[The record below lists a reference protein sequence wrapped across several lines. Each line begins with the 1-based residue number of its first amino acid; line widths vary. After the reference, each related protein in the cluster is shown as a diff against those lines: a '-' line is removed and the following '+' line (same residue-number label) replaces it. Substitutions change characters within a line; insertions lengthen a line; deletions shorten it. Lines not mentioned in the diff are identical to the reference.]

1 MKAWNFWVCKLLK
14 KCRNNILHGYCKE
27 ENTLEAIKKVE
38 KPKRHIFKHLGL
50 MFKWMGSNSLLLI
63 PALVSLFIVSY
74 LRTLTPLFGQHII
87 DVILKMSDDG
97 SKLPPFFADMLVDQ
111 GGLSP
116 LLLAAI
122 LIVVLALIR
131 AVFIFVQRAIS
142 GIFAEKTAYNLRNN
156 LYLKLRD
163 ADYYFHSHSETG
175 DIIQRCT
182 TDVEMYKRFISEQS
196 IEVARLVLLVGLS
209 IYQMSRL
216 NVTIMWVSL
225 IIAPILLT
233 SAAFYFSKVEK
244 MFNEIEKNEASM
256 TTHVQENVSGARV
269 VKAFANEAYEVKKFR
284 GLNRKF
290 TDSDYGLVKKMAI
303 FWSST
308 DFISFIQF
316 FIIALIGI
324 IFASRGDIS
333 VGVYTAFLAY
343 AGNIIWPMR
352 QLGRLV
358 GDFSKTIVSV
368 SRLNHIISNPGE
380 YVDEEDKDTPEIK
393 GSVEFKNVSFKFRDS
408 KEDQI
413 IDINF
418 KAKQGQTIAIIGK
431 TGSGKSTLMNL
442 LIRLL
447 DYQKGQILVDGIE
460 ITEIEKHHLRKNIG
474 VILQEPFLFSK
485 SVQDNIKISD
495 TNTDLNRVSNVAK
508 IAQVHNDIMNFEKGY
523 DTLVGERG
531 VTLSGGQK
539 QRVAIARMLLKP
551 KPILVFDDSLS
562 AVDTETDIQIRRALN
577 QEWKESTVFI
587 ITHRIT
593 TASEADQIL
602 VIEDGRIKES
612 GKHEDLIKI
621 NGLYKNIWEIQSQI
635 NFQLEEDGED
645 NE

>member
-1 MKAWNFWVCKLLK
+1 MED
-14 KCRNNILHGYCKE
+14 IKE
-27 ENTLEAIKKVE
+27 IN
-38 KPKRHIFKHLGL
+38 KPKRNILKHLGL
-50 MFKWMGSNSLLLI
+50 MFKWMGPNSWLLV

-87 DVILKMSDDG
+87 DVILGFSDEG
-97 SKLPPFFADMLVDQ
+97 SKLPSFFAN
-111 GGLSP
+111 
-116 LLLAAI
+116 LLLADTFPKQLLLASA
-122 LIVVLALIR
+122 LIIVLALIR
-131 AVFIFVQRAIS
+131 ALLIFAQRAIS
-142 GIFAEKTAYNLRNN
+142 GVFAERTAYDLRNN
-156 LYLKLRD
+156 LYKKLRD

-196 IEVARLVLLVGLS
+196 IEVARLILLVGLS
-209 IYQMSRL
+209 IYHMSKL
-216 NVTIMWVSL
+216 NMTIMWVSL
-225 IIAPILLT
+225 VIAPVLLT
-233 SAAFYFSKVEK
+233 SAAFYFNKVEK
-244 MFNEIEKNEASM
+244 MFNKIEKNEAIM

-269 VKAFANEAYEVKKFR
+269 VKAFANEAYEVKKFKN
-284 GLNRKF
+284 LNRNF
-290 TDSDYGLVKKMAI
+290 TDSDFNLVKKMAI

-308 DFISFIQF
+308 DFISFAQF

-324 IFASRGDIS
+324 IYASRGVITI
-333 VGVYTAFLAY
+333 GVYTAFLAY

-358 GDFSKTIVSV
+358 GDFSKTIVSI
-368 SRLNHIISNPGE
+368 SRLDYIIANPGE
-380 YVDEEDKDTPEIK
+380 YVDEENKLQSEIK
-393 GSVEFKNVSFKFRDS
+393 GNVEFKNVSFKFSDS

-413 IDINF
+413 IDVSF
-418 KAKQGQTIAIIGK
+418 EVKQGETIAIIGK

-447 DYQKGQILVDGIE
+447 DYQKGQILIDGIE
-460 ITEIEKHHLRKNIG
+460 IKDIEKHHLRKNVG

-485 SVQDNIKISD
+485 SVEDNIKISD
-495 TNTDLNRVSNVAK
+495 ASSDNVRVSNVAK

-539 QRVAIARMLLKP
+539 QRVAIARMLLRP

-562 AVDTETDIQIRRALN
+562 AVDTDTDIQIRRALN
-577 QEWKESTVFI
+577 QEWKSSTVFI

-593 TASEADQIL
+593 TASEADKIL

-612 GKHEDLIKI
+612 GKHEELIKR

>member
-1 MKAWNFWVCKLLK
+1 MYRW
-14 KCRNNILHGYCKE
+14 
-27 ENTLEAIKKVE
+27 
-38 KPKRHIFKHLGL
+38 LG
-50 MFKWMGSNSLLLI
+50 KNSLLLI
-63 PALVSLFIVSY
+63 PALASLFLVSY

-87 DVILKMSDDG
+87 DSILSDEA
-97 SKLPPFFADMLVDQ
+97 SKLPSFLANLIQADTLVKQ
-111 GGLSP
+111 
-116 LLLAAI
+116 LLLAALLLL
-122 LIVVLALIR
+122 LISFIR
-131 AVFIFVQRAIS
+131 ALFIFVERAVT
-142 GIFAEKTAYNLRNN
+142 GVFAERTAYSLRNK
-156 LYLKLRD
+156 LYVKLRD
-163 ADYYFHSHSETG
+163 ADYYFQSHLETG

-182 TDVEMYKRFISEQS
+182 TDVEMYKRFVSEQS

-209 IYQMSRL
+209 IYQMSKL

-225 IIAPILLT
+225 IIAPILLI
-233 SAAFYFSKVEK
+233 SAALYFNKVEK
-244 MFNEIEKNEASM
+244 MFTEIEKNEATM

-269 VKAFANEAYEVKKFR
+269 VKAFANEAYEVEKFR
-284 GLNRKF
+284 KLNRTY
-290 TDSDYGLVKKMAI
+290 TDSDLRLVKKMSF

-308 DFISFIQF
+308 DFLSFIQF
-316 FIIALIGI
+316 FIIAIIGI
-324 IFASRGDIS
+324 IYASKGIIS
-333 VGVYTAFLAY
+333 LGIYTAFLAY

-368 SRLNHIISNPGE
+368 SRLDHIMSNPGE
-380 YVDEEDKDTPEIK
+380 YVEETDKLTPEIK
-393 GSVEFKNVSFKFRDS
+393 GDVEFKNVSFKFADS

-413 IDINF
+413 IDVSF
-418 KAKQGQTIAIIGK
+418 RAKQGETIAIIGK

-460 ITEIEKHHLRKNIG
+460 IKDIEKHHLRRNVG

-485 SVQDNIKISD
+485 SVEENIKISD
-495 TNTDLNRVSNVAK
+495 MAVDNNKVSSVAK

-523 DTLVGERG
+523 QTLVGERG

-562 AVDTETDIQIRRALN
+562 AVDTETDVQIRKAL
-577 QEWKESTVFI
+577 QKEWKSSTVFI

-593 TASEADQIL
+593 TAAEADRIL
-602 VIEDGRIKES
+602 VIADGQIKES
-612 GKHEDLIKI
+612 GKHDELI
-621 NGLYKNIWEIQSQI
+621 NREGLYKNIWKIQSQI
-635 NFQLEEDGED
+635 NFQLEEDGEE

>member
-1 MKAWNFWVCKLLK
+1 LED
-14 KCRNNILHGYCKE
+14 IKE
-27 ENTLEAIKKVE
+27 IN
-38 KPKRHIFKHLGL
+38 KPKRNILKHLGL
-50 MFKWMGSNSLLLI
+50 MFKWMGPNSWLLV

-87 DVILKMSDDG
+87 DVILGFSDEG
-97 SKLPPFFADMLVDQ
+97 SKLPSFFAN
-111 GGLSP
+111 
-116 LLLAAI
+116 LLLADTFPKQLLLASA
-122 LIVVLALIR
+122 LIIVLALIR
-131 AVFIFVQRAIS
+131 ALLIFAQRAIS
-142 GIFAEKTAYNLRNN
+142 GVFAERTAYDLRNN
-156 LYLKLRD
+156 LYKKLRD

-196 IEVARLVLLVGLS
+196 IEVARLILLVGLS
-209 IYQMSRL
+209 IYHMSKL
-216 NVTIMWVSL
+216 NMTIMWVSL
-225 IIAPILLT
+225 VIAPVLLT
-233 SAAFYFSKVEK
+233 SAAFYFNKVEK
-244 MFNEIEKNEASM
+244 MFNKIEKNEAIM

-269 VKAFANEAYEVKKFR
+269 VKAFANEAYEVKKFKN
-284 GLNRKF
+284 LNRNF
-290 TDSDYGLVKKMAI
+290 TDSDFNLVKKMAI

-308 DFISFIQF
+308 DFISFAQF

-324 IFASRGDIS
+324 IYASRGVITI
-333 VGVYTAFLAY
+333 GVYTAFLAY

-358 GDFSKTIVSV
+358 GDFSKTIVSI
-368 SRLNHIISNPGE
+368 SRLDYIIANPGE
-380 YVDEEDKDTPEIK
+380 YVDEENKLQSEIK
-393 GSVEFKNVSFKFRDS
+393 GNVEFKNVSFKFSDS

-413 IDINF
+413 IDVSF
-418 KAKQGQTIAIIGK
+418 EVKQGETIAIIGK

-447 DYQKGQILVDGIE
+447 DYQKGQILIDGIE
-460 ITEIEKHHLRKNIG
+460 IKDIEKHHLRKNVG

-485 SVQDNIKISD
+485 SVEDNIKISD
-495 TNTDLNRVSNVAK
+495 ASSDNVRVSNVAK

-539 QRVAIARMLLKP
+539 QRVAIARMLLRP

-562 AVDTETDIQIRRALN
+562 AVDTDTDIQIRRALN
-577 QEWKESTVFI
+577 QEWKSSTVFI

-593 TASEADQIL
+593 TASEADKIL

-612 GKHEDLIKI
+612 GKHEELIKR